1 MYIAGRDWFL
11 LVKNED
17 KIQFKTKIELPS
29 ITSHAWYNSQAHD
42 HKQKTLTGNWQNV
55 PKKLD
60 SKIWAISKTRN
71 TKTGEPRI
79 KETIRQIFSYKRKS
93 SKY

>member
-17 KIQFKTKIELPS
+17 KIQFKTQNKLPS

-42 HKQKTLTGNWQNV
+42 HKPNTLTRNSQRGPNISS
-55 PKKLD
+55 KKEHRF
-60 SKIWAISKTRN
+60 KIGAKSKTGY
-71 TKTGEPRI
+71 TKTGKPRI
-79 KETIRQIFSYKRKS
+79 K
-93 SKY
+93 